1 MYVSLQKSYQDLTEL
16 KVKLEKVHNDK
27 FIIKNQ
33 QSTKYENLQSELK
46 TISDELNNERTN
58 MKYETIKEKVSL
70 EARRTRQEKVRSL
83 KAKNSNLKKKE
94 MIF

>member
-1 MYVSLQKSYQDLTEL
+1 MSVSLQKSYQDLTEL
-16 KVKLEKVHNDK
+16 KVKLEKVQNDQ

-46 TISDELNNERTN
+46 TISDELNNERIN

-83 KAKNSNLKKKE
+83 EAKNSNLKKKE
-94 MIF
+94 MLF

>member
-1 MYVSLQKSYQDLTEL
+1 MSVSLQKSYQDLTEL
-16 KVKLEKVHNDK
+16 KVKLEKVQNDK

-33 QSTKYENLQSELK
+33 QYTKYENLQSELK
-46 TISDELNNERTN
+46 TISDELNNERIN

-83 KAKNSNLKKKE
+83 EAKNSNLKKKE
-94 MIF
+94 MLF

>member
-1 MYVSLQKSYQDLTEL
+1 MSVSLQKSYQDLTEL
-16 KVKLEKVHNDK
+16 KVKLEKVQNDK

-46 TISDELNNERTN
+46 TISDELNNERIN

-83 KAKNSNLKKKE
+83 EAKNSNLKKKE
-94 MIF
+94 MLF